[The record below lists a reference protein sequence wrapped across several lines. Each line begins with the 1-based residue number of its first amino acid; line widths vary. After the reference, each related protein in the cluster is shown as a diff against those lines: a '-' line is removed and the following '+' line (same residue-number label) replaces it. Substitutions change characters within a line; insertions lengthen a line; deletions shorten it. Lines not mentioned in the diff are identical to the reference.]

1 MKILTAIIVAAV
13 VAIAAVW
20 AMDYLGAP
28 GASGSVLRTAIAGGV
43 AGMAAAIVACR
54 NRNK

>member
-1 MKILTAIIVAAV
+1 MAIIVAAV
-13 VAIAAVW
+13 VAVAAVW

-28 GASGSVLRTAIAGGV
+28 GVSGSVLRSAIAGGV

-54 NRNK
+54 NRDK